1 MHNTEPLQP
10 PPAITI
16 TNTDSDPDPAPVPP
30 PASSRPASPML
41 TLDVLEPSTTTT
53 QVDPEITVGSNN
65 TSYARNNLRLNNS
78 LHDIELNRYIDLP
91 IIAVLGSQSSGKS
104 SLIQAIS
111 GIPFLKA
118 PGDAC
123 TRCPIE
129 CRLTRGDG
137 PWSCQ
142 VFLRRFTASNGTSV
156 SDLPKE
162 PFGDPITDKDLLEH
176 RISRAQ
182 FAILNPSTPAGT
194 FLEGDVDPGSNELT
208 FSSNIVCLEITG
220 PEYSEISFVDL
231 PGLIHNVGTSGNRE
245 NIGLIKDLASS
256 YVSKKNCIILM
267 TITCETDFAN
277 QGAYDLARTYD
288 PYGQRT
294 VGVLTKPDRSPEA
307 AHEKWVR
314 YIRGE
319 AEPLHHGWFC
329 VKQPDTQSPHPV
341 PSLVEAREQE
351 DQWFTKTSI
360 WRELPRSFQSRL
372 GTKKLVQRLEE
383 ILSDLMS
390 DNVPELGDQIRDLIE
405 STNQELAQLGKRPS
419 DDSVGE
425 ISSLVD
431 QLVRDIEAAVERKSR
446 EDGDILYRIED
457 EAAKF
462 KNEVRATCPEFRA
475 WNKNLQKPP
484 IVKPLPELLLDGDP
498 PPDTFVNREVIFL
511 DDVLEK
517 KARSSVRGLPDS
529 GQNDVAEGYLR
540 SFTAKWDTPTNK
552 FVRESE
558 RHLQVFI
565 KEAIDARCGKFSHN
579 GLPLHLQYARVSV
592 LLIYDDALR
601 RDTIRS
607 HLQECSNKTR
617 SATELLLKLEHTGHT
632 RNERYYRE
640 YKDKFLSHLK
650 MQRSLAANN
659 TVLRDLDRLAS
670 PNGDQPTIAFASA
683 ITSAKAAL
691 SKAGFP
697 AVDDLAFARLL
708 PPHPTDAALEDMAKA
723 SAGFEVALHR
733 FVDYVPLVVDT
744 ELVRGVCQD
753 LGRVLRH
760 SFKFNEPNLVERCR
774 EYLQEPP
781 DVKRDREFLEQKLR
795 RLARAEEELRNF
807 WGP

>member
-1 MHNTEPLQP
+1 MHNTEPPVTPLP
-10 PPAITI
+10 PDPVVDPDPCPYPAPLPP
-16 TNTDSDPDPAPVPP
+16 DPVADPDPCPDPAPVLPAASPP
-30 PASSRPASPML
+30 PASPML
-41 TLDVLEPSTTTT
+41 MLDVLEPSTTTT

-65 TSYARNNLRLNNS
+65 TRYARNNLRLNNS

-111 GIPFLKA
+111 GIPLLKA

-137 PWSCQ
+137 AWSCQ
-142 VFLRRFTASNGTSV
+142 VYLRRVIASSGTSV

-162 PFGDPITDKDLLEH
+162 PFGDLITDKDLLED

-182 FAILNPSTPAGT
+182 FAILNPSIPAGT
-194 FLEGDVDPGSNELT
+194 FLEGDADPGGNELT
-208 FSSNIVCLEITG
+208 FSPNIICLEITG

-245 NIGLIKDLASS
+245 NIGLIKKLASN

-267 TITCETDFAN
+267 TITCESTPL
-277 QGAYDLARTYD
+277 YLRTYD
-288 PYGQRT
+288 PYGRRT

-319 AEPLHHGWFC
+319 TEPLHHGWFC
-329 VKQPDTQSPHPV
+329 VKQPDTQSPHP
-341 PSLVEAREQE
+341 E
-351 DQWFTKTSI
+351 DLWFKKTST
-360 WRELPRSFQSRL
+360 WRELPRTFHNRL
-372 GTKKLVQRLEE
+372 GTKKLVQHLEE

-390 DNVPELGDQIRDLIE
+390 ENVPELGTQIRDLIE
-405 STNQELAQLGKRPS
+405 NTNQELARLGKRPS
-419 DDSVGE
+419 DDGVGE

-446 EDGDILYRIED
+446 EDDNILYRIED
-457 EAAKF
+457 EAVKF
-462 KNEVRATCPEFRA
+462 KNELRATCPEFRA
-475 WNKNLQKPP
+475 WRKDLKKPP
-484 IVKPLPELLLDGDP
+484 SVKPLPELLLDGDP
-498 PPDTFVNREVIFL
+498 PLDTSVNREVIFL

-529 GQNDVAEGYLR
+529 GQNDVAEEYLR

-552 FVRESE
+552 FVRESD
-558 RHLQVFI
+558 RHLQAFI
-565 KEAIDARCGKFSHN
+565 KETVDARCGKFSHT
-579 GLPLHLQYARVSV
+579 GLPLHL
-592 LLIYDDALR
+592 
-601 RDTIRS
+601 RDTIQS
-607 HLQECSNKTR
+607 HLQECLTKTR
-617 SATELLLKLEHTGHT
+617 SATALLLKLEHTGHT

-650 MQRSLAANN
+650 MQRELAANS

-670 PNGDQPTIAFASA
+670 PNGVQPTTAFTSA
-683 ITSAKAAL
+683 ITSAKTAL

-697 AVDDLAFARLL
+697 VIEDLAFARLL

-744 ELVRGVCQD
+744 ELVRGLCQD
-753 LGRVLRH
+753 LARVLRQ

-781 DVKRDREFLEQKLR
+781 DVKGDREFLEQKLR

>member
-1 MHNTEPLQP
+1 
-10 PPAITI
+10 
-16 TNTDSDPDPAPVPP
+16 
-30 PASSRPASPML
+30 ML
-41 TLDVLEPSTTTT
+41 MLDVLEPSTTTT

-65 TSYARNNLRLNNS
+65 TRYARNNLRLNNS
-78 LHDIELNRYIDLP
+78 LHDIELNRYLDLP
-91 IIAVLGSQSSGKS
+91 IIAVVGSQSSGKS

-111 GIPFLKA
+111 GIPLLKA

-137 PWSCQ
+137 AWSCQ
-142 VFLRRFTASNGTSV
+142 VYLRRVIASSGRSV

-162 PFGDPITDKDLLEH
+162 PFGDLITDKDLLED

-194 FLEGDVDPGSNELT
+194 FLEGNADPGGNELT
-208 FSSNIVCLEITG
+208 FSPNIICLEITG

-245 NIGLIKDLASS
+245 NIGLIKNLASS

-288 PYGQRT
+288 PYGRRT

-319 AEPLHHGWFC
+319 TEPLHHGWFC

-341 PSLVEAREQE
+341 PPLAEARVQE
-351 DQWFTKTSI
+351 DLWFKKTST
-360 WRELPRSFQSRL
+360 WGELPRTFHNRL
-372 GTKKLVQRLEE
+372 GTKKLVQHLEE
-383 ILSDLMS
+383 ILSGLMS
-390 DNVPELGDQIRDLIE
+390 ENVPELGTQIQNLIE
-405 STNQELAQLGKRPS
+405 NTNQELARLGKRPS

-446 EDGDILYRIED
+446 EDGNILYRIED
-457 EAAKF
+457 EAVKF
-462 KNEVRATCPEFRA
+462 KNELRATCPEFRA
-475 WNKNLQKPP
+475 WNKNLKKPP
-484 IVKPLPELLLDGDP
+484 SVKPLPELLLDGDP
-498 PPDTFVNREVIFL
+498 QLDASVKREVIFL

-529 GQNDVAEGYLR
+529 GQNDVAEEYLR

-552 FVRESE
+552 FVRDSE
-558 RHLQVFI
+558 RHLQAFI
-565 KEAIDARCGKFSHN
+565 KDAIDARCGKFSHN
-579 GLPLHLQYARVSV
+579 GLPIHL
-592 LLIYDDALR
+592 
-601 RDTIRS
+601 RDTIQS
-607 HLQECSNKTR
+607 HLQECFVKTR
-617 SATELLLKLEHTGHT
+617 SATDLLLKLEHTGHT
-632 RNERYYRE
+632 RNEQYYRE

-650 MQRSLAANN
+650 MQRELAANN
-659 TVLRDLDRLAS
+659 TVLRDLDRLTS
-670 PNGDQPTIAFASA
+670 PNGIQPTTAFTSA
-683 ITSAKAAL
+683 ITSAKTAL

-697 AVDDLAFARLL
+697 AIEDLAFARLL

-753 LGRVLRH
+753 LPRVLRQ

-781 DVKRDREFLEQKLR
+781 DVKGDREFLEQKLR